1 MRADSDGE
9 QKVLCLRRETL
20 ERAGLFQGVSLEV
33 ERYLALI
40 ENRDNHHF
48 LPRSEAERD
57 FRYKQCVPYVLILRG
72 NRILRYRRGKKSGE
86 SRLRG
91 LYSVGVGGHIDEK
104 DYVNGQGYQTGLRR
118 EIEEETGFQVTKQPM
133 AFAVLNDDSNEVGK
147 AHFGVV
153 HLMCLNHEVDV
164 RRQCELSSPEFIRLA
179 DARQNLDRYET
190 WSQWCLQEIL
200 PELLAPIKSNRR
212 LQP

>member
-1 MRADSDGE
+1 MRTDSDGE

-20 ERAGLFQGVSLEV
+20 ERAGLFQGVSLEAD
-33 ERYLALI
+33 RYISLI
-40 ENRDNHHF
+40 ENRENHHF

-104 DYVNGQGYQTGLRR
+104 DYVNGKGYETGLRR

-133 AFAVLNDDSNEVGK
+133 ALAVINDDSTEVGRV
-147 AHFGVV
+147 HFGVV
-153 HLMCLNHEVDV
+153 HIMRLPENAKVS
-164 RRQCELSSPEFIRLA
+164 RRSEIESPEFIALSEA
-179 DARQNLDRYET
+179 SKNLDNYET
-190 WSQWCLQEIL
+190 WSRLCLECL
-200 PELLAPIKSNRR
+200 PPKWLAQPKPKNR
-212 LQP
+212 L